1 MEKDFERNGDTYLVL
16 NWSQDDEND
25 IYSPE
30 MWEKSNPLLEM
41 PEKREKLRLDLQNE
55 RDDALMSGDLVKYQ
69 NKSMN
74 VWTKQST
81 ASFLNLKDIENA
93 IDDDFNIDDRQ
104 VYIGLDYSMFS
115 DNTAIGFVYP
125 YQSS

>member
-74 VWTKQST
+74 VWTKHQLP
-81 ASFLNLKDIENA
+81 AF
-93 IDDDFNIDDRQ
+93 
-104 VYIGLDYSMFS
+104 
-115 DNTAIGFVYP
+115 
-125 YQSS
+125 